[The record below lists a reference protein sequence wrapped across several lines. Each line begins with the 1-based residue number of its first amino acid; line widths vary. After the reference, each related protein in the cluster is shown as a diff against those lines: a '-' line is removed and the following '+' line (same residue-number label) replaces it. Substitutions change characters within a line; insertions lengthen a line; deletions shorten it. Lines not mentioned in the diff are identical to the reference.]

1 MPTLTAIDYP
11 LVTKHQVRE
20 HLNISPSTLKQWRLG
35 HNGEPPLLTEGIH
48 WVRMGSRDTRY
59 NLALLHDFMVNRTAP
74 DLHNQAI
81 EHYLGTLPS
90 GQRKRLRS
98 GRNKRA

>member
-1 MPTLTAIDYP
+1 MTSPTLTYP

-20 HLNISPSTLKQWRLG
+20 HLNISAETLKNWRLG
-35 HNGEPPLLTEGIH
+35 RGNTPPLLIEGVH
-48 WVRMGSRDTRY
+48 WIRIGTRDTRY

-74 DLHNQAI
+74 ELHEHAI

-90 GQRKRLRS
+90 SQRKRVRERRL
-98 GRNKRA
+98 KAV